1 MASSTTGLTS
11 VNGGGRIPTPVAQQL
26 IGTYKAEEGW
36 PPDKT
41 RAVWFSL
48 DSIIDIQALIDEYK
62 GDGIR
67 IYFGKYP
74 SDTDI
79 PGTPDPAYKGMVTLV
94 FIPTVAGNDGE
105 HNDIFPPIANDTA
118 AASRNATTVTLGDGG
133 GTAYNHGGLCPP
145 NCGTS
150 TPPPPGH

>member
-1 MASSTTGLTS
+1 MTSPTTGLAGAD
-11 VNGGGRIPTPVAQQL
+11 GGGRIPAPVAQQL

-48 DSIIDIQALIDEYK
+48 DSIIDIQALIDEYG

-74 SDTDI
+74 SDVDI
-79 PGTPDPAYKGMVTLV
+79 PGTPDPAYKGKVTLV
-94 FIPTVAGNDGE
+94 FIPTAAGKDGA
-105 HNDIFPPIANDTA
+105 HNDIFPPVVDGTSA
-118 AASRNATTVTLGDGG
+118 AARIAAPADGG
-133 GTAYNHGGLCPP
+133 GSGYNHGGLCPP
-145 NCGTS
+145 NCGTTS
-150 TPPPPGH
+150 PPPPVL